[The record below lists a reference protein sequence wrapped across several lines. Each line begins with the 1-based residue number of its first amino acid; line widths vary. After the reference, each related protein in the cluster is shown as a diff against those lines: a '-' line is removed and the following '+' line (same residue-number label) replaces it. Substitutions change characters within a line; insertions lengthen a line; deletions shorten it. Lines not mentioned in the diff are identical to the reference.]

1 MPARELATWLNGG
14 ATLAPE
20 GLEPEELAPEELAP
34 EELEP
39 EELEPEGLK
48 GRATLEPE
56 EMQAAAGE
64 LGSAPK
70 AARVR

>member
-1 MPARELATWLNGG
+1 MPARELATRLNGG

-20 GLEPEELAPEELAP
+20 GLEPE
-34 EELEP
+34 
-39 EELEPEGLK
+39 GLK
-48 GRATLEPE
+48 GRATLAPEGLEPEGLEPE